1 MRWFLP
7 ETPDVL
13 GLLRAQLAVTI
24 EGMDAFSRWAS
35 GDVEAEHAVRDCEH
49 RADVARRELYRTLRN
64 AFITPLEP
72 EDLFALS
79 SEIDRI
85 INQAKDAVRE
95 AEVMACPPDTP
106 LAAMAALLSEA
117 VRALDVAVAG
127 LTRDGEATASAEAAI
142 KVSRHIERVYRSA
155 MAELLSSTIST
166 RSPRGASSTVA
177 APASATPSWMSPSAC
192 CTRWSRRRDG
202 VSGAGIHGPARRLHA
217 DGTARGEP

>member
-155 MAELLSSTIST
+155 MAELLELDDLHEVTA
-166 RSPRGASSTVA
+166 RRELYRRGARIGDAVVDVA
-177 APASATPSWMSPSAC
+177 ERVLYAVVKET
-192 CTRWSRRRDG
+192 
-202 VSGAGIHGPARRLHA
+202 
-217 DGTARGEP
+217 